1 MRDSSIGRC
10 FVSAIVA
17 WAGVIVAAEPAVRV
31 DVVDYDGLMAE
42 VRKHAGKVV
51 VLDCWSTSC
60 PPCVKEFPSLVALAD
75 KHAGSVVCLSLAV
88 EYDGFGR
95 PEDHVPPVQAFQ
107 EKVGAFRV
115 VNCVASEEADVI
127 YKKLDLASV
136 PAVYVWKPD
145 GTLAIRYDD
154 DMASR
159 SLGRP
164 FTYGDVERTVDELLA
179 ASPMTR

>member
-1 MRDSSIGRC
+1 MVRGL
-10 FVSAIVA
+10 VSVGVV

-31 DVVDYDGLMAE
+31 ELVDHDGLMAE

-75 KHAGSVVCLSLAV
+75 KHPDRVVCLSLAV
-88 EYDGFGR
+88 EYDGFGK
-95 PEDHVPPVQAFQ
+95 PEECVPAVQAFL

-115 VNCVASEEADVI
+115 VNLVASEEADTM

-145 GTLAIRYDD
+145 GTQAIRYDD

-159 SLGRP
+159 SLGRA
-164 FTYGDVERTVDELLA
+164 FTYADIEKTVEELLA
-179 ASPMTR
+179 ASPGAR